1 MGKAIVA
8 AISTIVVSIIV
19 VNLAGERF
27 LYFIMP
33 AVIVGAI
40 VGTGA
45 VLYDKIA
52 GLENKDAAEK
62 QDFDELI
69 ALRDIGLLSDAEI
82 EEAIASYQKARAE
95 RKNRDE
101 YEKHSR
107 VLNELKETGY
117 FTDAQYADRID
128 SLKEYFH
135 IESDE

>member
-27 LYFIMP
+27 LYFVMP
-33 AVIVGAI
+33 TAIVGVI

-52 GLENKDAAEK
+52 GLENKGTAEK
-62 QDFDELI
+62 QDFGELI
-69 ALRDIGLLSDAEI
+69 ALRDMELLSDAEL
-82 EEAIASYQKARAE
+82 EEAIALYQKARVE
-95 RKNRDE
+95 RENRSE
-101 YEKHSR
+101 YEKYSR

-117 FTDAQYADRID
+117 FTDAQCADRID

-135 IESDE
+135 GKGSA